1 MDNKLSSYQILIEK
15 LDRFIRKFYINKI
28 IRGAILFS
36 AILIALFLAF
46 NLLESQFYFNR
57 SIRKLIFY
65 GFIGISLS
73 ALAYFVI
80 VPLAKYF
87 RLGKVLSHENAAII
101 IGNHFSNVKDK
112 LLNILQLYGQS
123 QSNQDNELLFASI
136 DQKSEEIRIVPFR
149 TAVNLSNN
157 KKFLKYLI
165 PPALFL
171 LLLLLFAPGIIKSS
185 TKRLINN
192 DTDFVRPA
200 PFEFKI
206 VNNTLEAVQYSDL
219 LLKVKIKGDYLPSDV
234 YIDIEDFQYHLTKSS
249 PDEFE
254 YVFKNIQQDIDFQ
267 LYSGRVKSENY
278 EIKVIPKPV
287 ITDFSI
293 YVDYPA
299 YTEQKDEMI
308 KNTGDLLVLEGS
320 ILRWDFNSMNTDLL
334 KMNFQSDKNKRYL
347 IEPDAGNFRFTRKI
361 INDDIYKLY
370 IVNNRISI
378 PDSMSYSINVVKDKF
393 PTINIDQV
401 RDSLDDSMIYFVGN
415 ISDDY
420 GFSSLSFN
428 YRVGEKDGSISSV
441 KSKKINFSK
450 ARNFDF
456 RYILDFSDIKLKPG
470 QTLKY
475 YFEVKDND
483 GVNGPKSSVSGEM
496 EFRTITEEEYNEKEN
511 QNEEDIK
518 KNLDK
523 IQQEAKKIRDKL
535 KKLQEKLIQK
545 KEAEWQDK
553 KELEKLLEKEKE
565 LQKLLE
571 EAKKKL
577 EENLKKQQDFK
588 QIDESILN
596 KQEQL
601 QKMFEEALSE
611 EQKDLM
617 QKIEELMKELQK
629 DEMMDQ
635 MDQMSL
641 DEEKLEKQMDRM
653 LELFKQLELE
663 KEISESI
670 KELNKL
676 ADKQEKLSEETKD
689 KAKTNEDLK
698 KEQQDLNKE
707 FEKTQDKVEELMKK
721 NEELEHPKNLAED
734 NEEKMEEIMEDM
746 EKSDEQI
753 EENKNSPASQSQ
765 KSAAQKMKKMAKSL
779 EMQMAGSEKEQHE
792 EDLKALRQLLENLLT
807 LSFDQESLM
816 KRSGSVIVNSP
827 AFKKVLVD
835 QHKIKEDFKIVE
847 DSLHALSKRV
857 IEIQSFVNDKV
868 REIKGSLDQSLKKLE
883 NDDQLPGS
891 RDFNAA
897 NKAQHESMK
906 GLNDLALMLDE
917 SMQQMQQNAS
927 GMPGSGSCDKPG
939 GTGKKPGKSGKKPM
953 DKIAKGQEK
962 LTEQMKEMISKM
974 QGKSGKGGLPKE
986 FAEAA
991 KQQAELRKALEQI
1004 KREKQE
1010 EGKGG
1015 GNELQKMIDDM
1026 NKIEE
1031 DLVNKR
1037 LDGQLIKR
1045 QQEITNRLLEAD
1057 KADRQRGFENERK
1070 SETGTE
1076 KERKVP
1082 PAIEKYLKERE
1093 SQLEL
1098 YRSVSPTLKPF
1109 YRDLVRDYIEKMK
1122 NNK

>member
-1 MDNKLSSYQILIEK
+1 MDIKLSNYQILIEK

-28 IRGAILFS
+28 LRGAILFS
-36 AILIALFLAF
+36 AIVLALFLTF
-46 NLLESQFYFNR
+46 NLLESQFYF
-57 SIRKLIFY
+57 SKSVRKIIFY
-65 GFIGISLS
+65 SFIFISAASFL
-73 ALAYFVI
+73 YFVLI
-80 VPLAKYF
+80 YVLKYF
-87 RLGKVLSHENAAII
+87 RLGRVLSHENAAII

-112 LLNILQLYGQS
+112 LLNILQLYDQS
-123 QSNQDNELLFASI
+123 QTDTDNALLFASI
-136 DQKSEEIRIVPFR
+136 DQKSEEIKIVPFR
-149 TAVNLSNN
+149 TAVNLQNN
-157 KKFLKYLI
+157 RRYLKYLL

-171 LLLLLFAPGIIKSS
+171 LMLLLFAPGIIKSS
-185 TKRLINN
+185 TKRIINN
-192 DTDFVRPA
+192 NIDFMRPA

-206 VNNTLEAVQYSDL
+206 ANKSLEAVQYSDL
-219 LLKVKIKGDYLPSDV
+219 TLKVKIEGDALPADV
-234 YIDIEDFQYHLTKSS
+234 YIDIEDFQYHLTKTG

-254 YVFKNIQQDIDFQ
+254 YVFKNIQKDIDFQ
-267 LYSGRVKSENY
+267 LYSGKVRSENY
-278 EIKVIPKPV
+278 ELKVIPKPV

-293 YVDYPA
+293 YVDYPG
-299 YTEQKDEMI
+299 YTGQKDELI

-320 ILRWDFNSMNTDLL
+320 VLRWDFNSMNTDLL
-334 KMNFQSDKNKRYL
+334 KMNFQSEKNKRYL
-347 IEPDAGNFRFTRKI
+347 IENNGGNFRFTRKI
-361 INDDIYKLY
+361 LNDDIYKLY
-370 IVNNRISI
+370 IVNNRIPV

-393 PTINIDQV
+393 PVINVEQV
-401 RDSLDDSMIYFVGN
+401 RDSLDDSMIYFIGN
-415 ISDDY
+415 VSDDY

-428 YRVGEKDGSISSV
+428 YRVGDKDGSISGV
-441 KSKKINFSK
+441 QAKKLTISK
-450 ARNFDF
+450 AKNFDF
-456 RYILDFSDIKLKPG
+456 RYILDFSDISLKPG
-470 QTLKY
+470 QILKY

-496 EFRTITEEEYNEKEN
+496 EYRTISEDEFDKQEN

-518 KNLDK
+518 KNLEK
-523 IQQEAKKIRDKL
+523 IQREAKKIREKL
-535 KKLQEKLIQK
+535 KKLQEKLLQK

-565 LQKLLE
+565 LQKMLE
-571 EAKKKL
+571 DAKNKL

-588 QIDESILN
+588 KLDESILN

-601 QKMFEEALSE
+601 QKMFQESLSQ

-629 DEMMDQ
+629 DEMMEQ
-635 MDQMSL
+635 MDQMNL

-653 LELFKQLELE
+653 LELFKQLEIE

-676 ADKQEKLSEETKD
+676 AEKQEKLSEETKD
-689 KAKTNEDLK
+689 KAKPNDELK

-707 FEKTQDKVEELMKK
+707 FDKTQEKVEDLMKK
-721 NEELEHPKNLAED
+721 NKELEHPKNLAED
-734 NEEKMEEIMEDM
+734 NKEKMEEIEEDM
-746 EKSDEQI
+746 EKSDDQI
-753 EENKNSPASQSQ
+753 QENKNSSASQSQ
-765 KSAAQKMKKMAKSL
+765 KSAAQKMKKMANSL
-779 EMQMAGSEKEQHE
+779 EMQMEGSEQEQHE

-857 IEIQSFVNDKV
+857 VEIQSFVNDKV
-868 REIKGSLDQSLKKLE
+868 REIKGSIDQSLKKLE

-891 RDFNAA
+891 RDFPGA
-897 NKAQHESMK
+897 NKSQHESMK

-917 SMQQMQQNAS
+917 SMQQMQKNGS
-927 GMPGSGSCDKPG
+927 GMPGSGSCNKPG
-939 GTGKKPGKSGKKPM
+939 GSGKKAGKSGKEPM

-962 LTEQMKEMISKM
+962 LTEKMKQMLSQM
-974 QGKSGKGGLPKE
+974 QGKSGKGGMPKE

-991 KQQAELRKALEQI
+991 KQQAELRKALEQL

-1026 NKIEE
+1026 NKLEE

-1045 QQEITNRLLEAD
+1045 QQDITNRLLEAD

-1070 SETGTE
+1070 SETGTD
-1076 KERKVP
+1076 KERKFP
-1082 PAIEKYLKERE
+1082 PAIEKYLRQRE
-1093 SQLEL
+1093 SQLDM

>member
-1 MDNKLSSYQILIEK
+1 MDIKLSNYQILIEK

-28 IRGAILFS
+28 LRGAILFS
-36 AILIALFLAF
+36 AIVLALFLIF
-46 NLLESQFYFNR
+46 NLLESQFYFSR
-57 SIRKLIFY
+57 AVRKLIY
-65 GFIGISLS
+65 YSFIGISLS
-73 ALAYFVI
+73 SLAFFVL
-80 VPLAKYF
+80 VPLSKYF

-112 LLNILQLYGQS
+112 LLNVLQLYGQS
-123 QSNQDNELLFASI
+123 QSDQDNELLFASI
-136 DQKSEEIRIVPFR
+136 DQKSEEIKIVPFR
-149 TAVNLSNN
+149 TAVNLQSNRRY
-157 KKFLKYLI
+157 LKYLL

-185 TKRLINN
+185 TKRIINN
-192 DTDFVRPA
+192 NIDFLRPA

-206 VNNTLEAVQYSDL
+206 VNKSLEAVQYSDMT
-219 LLKVKIKGDYLPSDV
+219 LKVKIEGETLPADV
-234 YIDIEDFQYHLTKSS
+234 YIDIEDFQYRLTKTG

-254 YVFKNIQQDIDFQ
+254 YVFKNIQEDMDFQ

-293 YVDYPA
+293 YVDYPS
-299 YTEQKDEMI
+299 YTGQKDELI

-320 ILRWDFNSMNTDLL
+320 VLRWDFNSMNTDLL
-334 KMNFQSDKNKRYL
+334 KMNFLSDKNKRYL
-347 IEPDAGNFRFTRKI
+347 IESDGGNFRFTRKI

-370 IVNNRISI
+370 IVNNRISV

-393 PTINIDQV
+393 PTINIEQV
-401 RDSLDDSMIYFVGN
+401 RDSLDDSMIYFIGN
-415 ISDDY
+415 VSDDY

-428 YRVGEKDGSISSV
+428 YRVGDKDGSISGV
-441 KSKKINFSK
+441 QSKKLTISK
-450 ARNFDF
+450 AKNFDF
-456 RYILDFSDIKLKPG
+456 RYILDFADISLKPG
-470 QTLKY
+470 QVLKY

-483 GVNGPKSSVSGEM
+483 GINGPKSSVSGEM
-496 EFRTITEEEYNEKEN
+496 EYRTISEDEFDKQEN

-518 KNLDK
+518 KNLEK
-523 IQQEAKKIRDKL
+523 IQQEAKKIR
-535 KKLQEKLIQK
+535 EKLRKLREKLMQK

-565 LQKLLE
+565 LQKMLE
-571 EAKKKL
+571 DAKNKL

-588 QIDESILN
+588 KLDESILN

-601 QKMFEEALSE
+601 QKMFEESLSQ

-629 DEMMDQ
+629 DEMMEQ
-635 MDQMSL
+635 MDQMNL

-670 KELNKL
+670 KELNKM
-676 ADKQEKLSEETKD
+676 AEKQEKLSEETKD
-689 KAKTNEDLK
+689 KAKPNEELK
-698 KEQQDLNKE
+698 KEQQELNKE
-707 FEKTQDKVEELMKK
+707 FDKTKEKVEDLMKK
-721 NEELEHPKNLAED
+721 NEELEHPKNLAKD
-734 NEEKMEEIMEDM
+734 NKEKMEEIEQDM
-746 EKSDEQI
+746 EKSDDQI
-753 EENKNSPASQSQ
+753 KENKNSGASQSQ

-779 EMQMAGSEKEQHE
+779 EMQMEGSEKEQHE

-835 QHKIKEDFKIVE
+835 QHKISEDFKIVE

-857 IEIQSFVNDKV
+857 VEIQSFVNDKV
-868 REIKGSLDQSLKKLE
+868 REIKGSIDQSLKKLQ
-883 NDDQLPGS
+883 NDDQFPGS
-891 RDFNAA
+891 RDFPGA

-917 SMQQMQQNAS
+917 SMQQMQKNGS
-927 GMPGSGSCDKPG
+927 GMPGSGSCNKPG
-939 GTGKKPGKSGKKPM
+939 GSGKKPGKSGKEPM

-962 LTEQMKEMISKM
+962 LTEKMKQMLSQM
-974 QGKSGKGGLPKE
+974 QGKSGKGGMPKE

-991 KQQAELRKALEQI
+991 KQQAELRKALEQL

-1026 NKIEE
+1026 NRLEE

-1045 QQEITNRLLEAD
+1045 QQDITNRLLEAD

-1070 SETGTE
+1070 SETGTD
-1076 KERKVP
+1076 KERKLP

-1093 SQLEL
+1093 SQLDI